1 MFFTGVTAFL
11 KSCGVWFIR
20 DRIVIPRPTRGK
32 MPPQLSPIQY
42 ALTTLDGNLLGPI
55 VTVLEEAE
63 LVHRV
68 GERIAL
74 NWLTTRAG

>member
-1 MFFTGVTAFL
+1 
-11 KSCGVWFIR
+11 
-20 DRIVIPRPTRGK
+20 